1 MLKKFNYK
9 DIVWIDLESP
19 NEVEINELGTTYNL
33 HPVALA
39 ELNGPSARSKVD
51 LYNDFIY
58 LIFHFPDGTK
68 TREVDFIIGKDFIIT
83 THYET
88 INSLIDFAKIFE
100 TDFVLKKSQEKM
112 HAGFIF
118 FYIIRELY
126 NSLEGN
132 LHLINDKLK
141 KIEGSVFSG
150 KERDVVKQLTEINRE
165 LLDCQWTLKPHKEIL
180 ASLQLAGEE
189 MFGKKFSYYLRAIS
203 GEYERIWSLVEN
215 NRATFLA
222 LRETNDSLLSI
233 KANEIMRLLTVAA
246 FVFLPMTIIP
256 QVFGMNTK
264 FLPFNDRSYDFFLVL
279 ALMVLFSFALYLLA
293 RLKKWF

>member
-9 DIVWIDLESP
+9 DILWIDLESP
-19 NEVEINELGTTYNL
+19 TETELNELGATYNL
-33 HPVALA
+33 HPVVLA
-39 ELNGPSARSKVD
+39 ELNAPSARSKVD

-58 LIFHFPDGTK
+58 LIFHFPDETK
-68 TREVDFIIGKDFIIT
+68 TQEVDFVIGKDFIIT
-83 THYET
+83 THYEM
-88 INSLIDFAKIFE
+88 INPLNDFAKIFE
-100 TDFVLKKSQEKM
+100 TDFVLKKSQEKL

-126 NSLEGN
+126 NSLEN
-132 LHLINDKLK
+132 DLHLINDKLK
-141 KIEGSVFSG
+141 KVESGVFSG
-150 KERDVVKQLTEINRE
+150 KEREVVKQLTEINRE
-165 LLDCQWTLKPHKEIL
+165 LLDCQWTLRPHEEIL
-180 ASLQLAGEE
+180 ASLQIAGEE

-215 NRATFLA
+215 NKATFLA

-246 FVFLPMTIIP
+246 FVFLPMTVIP
-256 QVFGMNTK
+256 QVFGMNIQIMP
-264 FLPFNDRSYDFFLVL
+264 FLTHPSGFWIVLILMAAASFL
-279 ALMVLFSFALYLLA
+279 LYLIA

>member
-9 DIVWIDLESP
+9 DIIWIDLESP
-19 NEVEINELGTTYNL
+19 SETELNELGTTYDL

-39 ELNGPSARSKVD
+39 ELNAPSTRSKVD
-51 LYNDFIY
+51 LYNNFIY

-68 TREVDFIIGKDFIIT
+68 TREVDFIIGKNFIIT
-83 THYET
+83 THYEM
-88 INSLIDFAKIFE
+88 INSLNDFAKIFE
-100 TDFVLKKSQEKM
+100 TDFVLKKSQEKL

-132 LHLINDKLK
+132 LHLINDRLK
-141 KIEGSVFSG
+141 KVESGVFSG
-150 KERDVVKQLTEINRE
+150 QEREVVKQLTEINRE

-189 MFGKKFSYYLRAIS
+189 MFGKKFSYYLRAIN

-215 NRATFLA
+215 NRATFFA

-264 FLPFNDRSYDFFLVL
+264 FLPFNDRPYDFYLILVL
-279 ALMVLFSFALYLLA
+279 MALFSFALYLIA

>member
-9 DIVWIDLESP
+9 DIVWVDLESP
-19 NEVEINELGTTYNL
+19 NEAELNELNTTYNL
-33 HPVALA
+33 HPVVLA
-39 ELNGPSARSKVD
+39 ELNSPSARPKVD

-58 LIFHFPDGTK
+58 LIFHFPDGTN
-68 TREVDFIIGKDFIIT
+68 TREVDFVIGKDFIIT
-83 THYET
+83 THYEM
-88 INSLIDFAKIFE
+88 INPLNDFAKIFE
-100 TDFVLKKSQEKM
+100 TDFVLKKNQEKL

-126 NSLEGN
+126 NSLESN

-150 KERDVVKQLTEINRE
+150 KEREVVKQLTEINRE
-165 LLDCQWTLKPHKEIL
+165 LLDCQWTLRPHQEIL

-215 NRATFLA
+215 NKATFLA

-256 QVFGMNTK
+256 QVFGMNIQHM
-264 FLPFNDRSYDFFLVL
+264 PFTANPIGFYIVL
-279 ALMVLFSFALYLLA
+279 LLMALASLLLYLIA
-293 RLKKWF
+293 RIKKWF